1 MSSEKDRKKKKK
13 PSRQSPCAEN
23 TPVKHT
29 KIRFVCVRP
38 PHREMMADSAAK
50 PLMPPRCLSEI
61 ELPAEVSQTLL
72 KDSRADVKRL
82 IL

>member
-1 MSSEKDRKKKKK
+1 M
-13 PSRQSPCAEN
+13 
-23 TPVKHT
+23 
-29 KIRFVCVRP
+29 RFVRVRP
-38 PHREMMADSAAK
+38 LHREMMADSAAK
-50 PLMPPRCLSEI
+50 PLMPPHRLSEI